1 VQTAGTYRIKGSV
14 IAPDTAHDSFW
25 VKMDGESWIKWN
37 GIPLG
42 TSWHTAYVHDYD
54 NDNTVVE
61 YDLSKAAHTVT
72 VAYREDGAELDTI
85 ELELVQ
91 AE

>member
-1 VQTAGTYRIKGSV
+1 V

-42 TSWHTAYVHDYD
+42 TSWHPAYVHDYD
-54 NDNTVVE
+54 NDNM
-61 YDLSKAAHTVT
+61 
-72 VAYREDGAELDTI
+72 
-85 ELELVQ
+85 
-91 AE
+91 